1 MEGKS
6 LTQEITTMTNG
17 TITPP
22 QTDCEIF
29 SDLVGTSNANLTSKN
44 LHKKPKQVDYL
55 RTDFG
60 AAYEEPA
67 SSSSSETSSLA
78 DCTDENDESTDE
90 AA

>member
-1 MEGKS
+1 
-6 LTQEITTMTNG
+6 MTNG

-29 SDLVGTSNANLTSKN
+29 SDLVGIAASSNKANLTNKN
-44 LHKKPKQVDYL
+44 LHKKAKQVDYL

-78 DCTDENDESTDE
+78 DCTDENDHADESSDNRE
-90 AA
+90 A